1 MAFSGKLKGRDMKV
15 EDVDP
20 KGLIR
25 ESYRIEGITSP
36 MCKTIFFDWA
46 IQVAVGADPAEHI
59 AFCISH
65 YRADLPGHPPTSVFP
80 AALAPAPKKI
90 KRDSRAV
97 RIT

>member
-1 MAFSGKLKGRDMKV
+1 MKF

-25 ESYRIEGITSP
+25 ESYLIEGITSP

-46 IQVAVGADPAEHI
+46 IQVAVGADPVEHI

-65 YRADLPGHPPTSVFP
+65 YGADLPDHPMTAVLK
-80 AALAPAPKKI
+80 AALAPAPQKI
-90 KRDSRAV
+90 RRGGRAGRVTEAGQRRDGQSV
-97 RIT
+97 

>member
-1 MAFSGKLKGRDMKV
+1 MKF

-25 ESYRIEGITSP
+25 ESYIIEGITSP

-46 IQVAVGADPAEHI
+46 IQVAVGADPGAHI

-65 YRADLPGHPPTSVFP
+65 YGADLPDHPMTAVLK
-80 AALAPAPKKI
+80 AALAPAPQKI
-90 KRDSRAV
+90 RRGGRAGRVTEAGQRRDGQSV
-97 RIT
+97 